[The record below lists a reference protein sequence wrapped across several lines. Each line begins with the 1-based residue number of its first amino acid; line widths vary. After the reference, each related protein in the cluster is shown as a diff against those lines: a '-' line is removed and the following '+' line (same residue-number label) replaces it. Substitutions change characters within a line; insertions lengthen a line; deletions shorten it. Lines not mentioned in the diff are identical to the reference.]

1 MRPSHQS
8 VGQTEM
14 AVSSAAHSRGQEE
27 EEEEENSG
35 SIGIEYMALRPDLSQ
50 LTSIVAFI

>member
-1 MRPSHQS
+1 
-8 VGQTEM
+8 M
-14 AVSSAAHSRGQEE
+14 AVSSAAHSRGQ